1 MFGEVKRLF
10 SFTPMCC
17 YKIACAHGL
26 RICCYRTQWS
36 HLHVYMNFGRH
47 ACCHFVFDLISP
59 LTIRRVCAQCYK
71 FCRHIHAKVCCG
83 VFGGC
88 ANWRCS
94 HQRSG
99 CALCCVHC
107 VVNVWVRSM
116 QLAVWHGTIG
126 FLRDCQHHAQFDQKQ
141 QR

>member
-17 YKIACAHGL
+17 YQTACAHGF
-26 RICCYRTQWS
+26 RICCDRTQWS

-59 LTIRRVCAQCYK
+59 LTIRRVCVQCYK
-71 FCRHIHAKVCCG
+71 FCRHRHAKVCCG

-99 CALCCVHC
+99 CALCTLCCERVGA
-107 VVNVWVRSM
+107 
-116 QLAVWHGTIG
+116 QYAVGRVARNDG
-126 FLRDCQHHAQFDQKQ
+126 FLARLEESRAGRQKTTT
-141 QR
+141 RI